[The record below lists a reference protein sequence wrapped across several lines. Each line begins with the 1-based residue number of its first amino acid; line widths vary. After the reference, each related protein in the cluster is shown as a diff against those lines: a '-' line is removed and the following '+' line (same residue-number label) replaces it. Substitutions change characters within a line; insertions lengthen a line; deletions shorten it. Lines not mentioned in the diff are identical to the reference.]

1 MDRAHYI
8 SYLREEANHEIARLQ
23 LLLRDPAI
31 TEDEREVA
39 QSMLDFYR
47 EAKIEELL
55 PRCVEQERPVRRR
68 SERDCKRH
76 RGPAAQAGAEP
87 VGAKPSSVSVSQAC
101 LAAANARGCGTS
113 R

>member
-23 LLLRDPAI
+23 LLLRDPVM
-31 TEDEREVA
+31 TEEEREVA

-68 SERDCKRH
+68 RDGGRDPY
-76 RGPAAQAGAEP
+76 RGGPAGQART
-87 VGAKPSSVSVSQAC
+87 KPSSASPARIC
-101 LAAANARGCGTS
+101 RRAAHARGCGTS

>member
-31 TEDEREVA
+31 TEDQREVA

-47 EAKIEELL
+47 EAAIEELL
-55 PRCVEQERPVRRR
+55 PCWVEQEHPIRRR
-68 SERDCKRH
+68 SERDCKGH
-76 RGPAAQAGAEP
+76 RLPGAQAGA
-87 VGAKPSSVSVSQAC
+87 KPAGTNPFSVSPAC
-101 LAAANARGCGTS
+101 LTAAKARGCGTS